1 MMWELNTVNIDRA
14 CGIAPDGTR
23 VAKIQPVPGIPPRGI
38 PGAKDHS
45 PRYDMGASPLS
56 FATVRIRWLMS

>member
-1 MMWELNTVNIDRA
+1 MIIDRA

-23 VAKIQPVPGIPPRGI
+23 VEKIQPVSGMPPRGI

-45 PRYDMGASPLS
+45 PRYGMGASPFS
-56 FATVRIRWLMS
+56 FATQKTLVDVLV